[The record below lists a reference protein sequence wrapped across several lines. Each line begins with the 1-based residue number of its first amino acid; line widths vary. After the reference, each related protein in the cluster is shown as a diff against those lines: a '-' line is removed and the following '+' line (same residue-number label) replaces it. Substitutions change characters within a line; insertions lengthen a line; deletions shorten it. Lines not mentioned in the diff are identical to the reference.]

1 MDAEQNMP
9 SVEQVQQ
16 NCDFQCDTSGSDI
29 PGPVSADIPGPVS
42 ADIPGPVSADIAS
55 VSADIASVSADIA
68 SVNADIPASVS
79 SDIPASSDPPT
90 VDGGNADARK
100 LFVGEMHFQT
110 GEKELREH
118 FGQYG
123 EIEHIKI
130 TTDPVTGRSRG
141 FAFIVFKSVEA
152 LSKVEVAGDH
162 IINGKKVD
170 PKKAKGRQ
178 GKIFVGGL
186 TADLTDDDIKS
197 HFAQFGT
204 IADTQMP
211 FDKVKN
217 QRKGFCFIIFE
228 SEQVVRDLIKN
239 PKQTIKGKEVDVKR
253 ANSNQM
259 SGPMMGGRG
268 ARGGMQVGRGGM
280 QVGRGGMQR
289 GRGGVRGGRGGRGGF
304 GGPGFNHS
312 QQGFGSGY
320 ENAGGYGPAFDY
332 YEGAAFGGY
341 GQRYQP
347 Y

>member
-1 MDAEQNMP
+1 MEAGQDMSSVEQ
-9 SVEQVQQ
+9 VEQVQQ
-16 NCDFQCDTSGSDI
+16 NCDFQSDN
-29 PGPVSADIPGPVS
+29 GGVDM
-42 ADIPGPVSADIAS
+42 
-55 VSADIASVSADIA
+55 
-68 SVNADIPASVS
+68 
-79 SDIPASSDPPT
+79 PASSDAPAA
-90 VDGGNADARK
+90 VDNSSADDRK
-100 LFVGEMHFQT
+100 LFVGGMHFQT

-130 TTDPVTGRSRG
+130 KTDPITERSRG

-152 LSKVEVAGDH
+152 LSKIESAGDH

-186 TADLTDDDIKS
+186 TAELTDDDIKC
-197 HFAQFGT
+197 HFAQYGT
-204 IADTQMP
+204 IAETQMP

-217 QRKGFCFIIFE
+217 QRKGFCFITFE
-228 SEQVVRDLIKN
+228 SEKVVRDLIKN
-239 PKQTIKGKEVDVKR
+239 PKQMIKGKEVDVKR
-253 ANSNQM
+253 ANSDSNQM

-268 ARGGMQVGRGGM
+268 ARGGVQRGRGGV
-280 QVGRGGMQR
+280 QRGRGGVQV

-304 GGPGFNHS
+304 GGPGVPG
-312 QQGFGSGY
+312 QQGFDNGY
-320 ENAGGYGPAFDY
+320 GNAGGYGQGYDY
-332 YEGAAFGGY
+332 YGGAAFGGY

>member
-1 MDAEQNMP
+1 MDAEQNMS

-29 PGPVSADIPGPVS
+29 PA
-42 ADIPGPVSADIAS
+42 PVSADIAS
-55 VSADIASVSADIA
+55 VSADIASVSADI
-68 SVNADIPASVS
+68 PASVS
-79 SDIPASSDPPT
+79 SDIPASSDPST

-100 LFVGEMHFQT
+100 LFVGGMHFQT

-123 EIEHIKI
+123 EIENIKI

-259 SGPMMGGRG
+259 SGPMMRGRG
-268 ARGGMQVGRGGM
+268 ARGGMQVGRGGMQVGRGGMQVGRGGM

-289 GRGGVRGGRGGRGGF
+289 GRGGIREGRGGRGGF
-304 GGPGFNHS
+304 GGPGFDHS

-332 YEGAAFGGY
+332 YGGAAFGGY

>member
-1 MDAEQNMP
+1 MNVS

-16 NCDFQCDTSGSDI
+16 NCDFQGDTGGSDI
-29 PGPVSADIPGPVS
+29 PATVKADNS
-42 ADIPGPVSADIAS
+42 SS
-55 VSADIASVSADIA
+55 VSADIASDSAFVSA
-68 SVNADIPASVS
+68 SVGADISASN
-79 SDIPASSDPPT
+79 DPPT
-90 VDGGNADARK
+90 VDSGNADARK
-100 LFVGEMHFQT
+100 LFVGGMHFQT

-152 LSKVEVAGDH
+152 LSKVEAAGDH

-170 PKKAKGRQ
+170 PKKAKGRK

-186 TADLTDDDIKS
+186 TNEITDDDIKC

-217 QRKGFCFIIFE
+217 QRKGFCFIIYE
-228 SEQVVRDLIKN
+228 SEQVVRDLMKS
-239 PKQTIKGKEVDVKR
+239 PKQTIKGIEIDIKR

-268 ARGGMQVGRGGM
+268 ARGGV
-280 QVGRGGMQR
+280 QR
-289 GRGGVRGGRGGRGGF
+289 GRGGVQGGRGGVQGGRGGVQGGRGSVQGGRGGVWGGRGGRAGF
-304 GGPGFNHS
+304 GGPDFNYG

-332 YEGAAFGGY
+332 YGGAGFGGY
-341 GQRYQP
+341 SQRYQP